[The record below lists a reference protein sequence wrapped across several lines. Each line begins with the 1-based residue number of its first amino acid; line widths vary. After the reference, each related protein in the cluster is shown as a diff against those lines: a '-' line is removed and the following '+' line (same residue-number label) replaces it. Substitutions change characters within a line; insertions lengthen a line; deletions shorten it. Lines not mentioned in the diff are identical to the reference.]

1 MNKPHSIFILSF
13 PLLLLLAGHPS
24 LAGET
29 LHSLCSFLGG
39 DYVDYNYCVSTLSS
53 NPAASTA
60 DGHTLAVIAVN
71 LTVTNAT
78 AVKSRADSLSLSS
91 TDSFIRS
98 SLLNCSSLYAA
109 AAPDLHS
116 SAAATAAK
124 NYTGSAA
131 VLADVLR
138 VPAGCDQGF
147 ERQQGAV
154 SPIRKENNAFSD
166 LTTLAKAVNNYMA
179 Q

>member
-1 MNKPHSIFILSF
+1 MNKPYSLLAILS
-13 PLLLLLAGHPS
+13 LLLLLACRPS
-24 LAGET
+24 IAGET
-29 LHSLCSFLGG
+29 LYSLCNFLGG
-39 DYVDYNYCVSTLSS
+39 DYVDYNYCVSTLST

-60 DGHTLAVIAVN
+60 DGHTLAVISVN
-71 LTVTNAT
+71 LTTTNAT
-78 AVKSRADSLSLSS
+78 AVKSRADSLFLSS
-91 TDSFIRS
+91 TDAFIRS

-109 AAPDLHS
+109 ATPDLHS
-116 SAAATAAK
+116 SATAAAAK
-124 NYTGSAA
+124 NYSGAAA

-147 ERQQGAV
+147 QKKEGVA

-166 LTTLAKAVNNYMA
+166 LATLAKAVNNYMA